1 MRGLSFTIILLLAAL
16 GSALTG
22 QSSSSSSPSSDSS
35 PSAAGG
41 GDPSAPSSLYVI
53 RPSDVLQVQVY
64 QEPDLD
70 STVRVDADGKI
81 TLPLIGSIAVGGKTV
96 AETQELLHL
105 LYKGDYLINP
115 HITILMVYYAE
126 RRVLV
131 NGQVHSP
138 GEVMFPPEEEM
149 TLTHA
154 IARARG
160 TTRLASSTVTIRR
173 MQADGKAV
181 TFTVNYD
188 RILRNADAKDP
199 KLEKGDIITVG
210 ERHI

>member
-1 MRGLSFTIILLLAAL
+1 M
-16 GSALTG
+16 
-22 QSSSSSSPSSDSS
+22 
-35 PSAAGG
+35 
-41 GDPSAPSSLYVI
+41 
-53 RPSDVLQVQVY
+53 LQINIY

-70 STVRVDADGKI
+70 ATVRVDADGKI
-81 TLPLIGSIAVGGKTV
+81 TLPLIGSIHIGGKTV
-96 AETQELLHL
+96 GETQQLIHQ
-105 LYKGDYLINP
+105 LYKGDYLVNP
-115 HITILMVYYAE
+115 HITILMLYYAE

-131 NGQVHSP
+131 NGQVNNP

-149 TLTHA
+149 TLTQA

-173 MQADGKAV
+173 VQSDGKSI

-188 RILRNADAKDP
+188 RILRNADALDP

-210 ERHI
+210 ERPI